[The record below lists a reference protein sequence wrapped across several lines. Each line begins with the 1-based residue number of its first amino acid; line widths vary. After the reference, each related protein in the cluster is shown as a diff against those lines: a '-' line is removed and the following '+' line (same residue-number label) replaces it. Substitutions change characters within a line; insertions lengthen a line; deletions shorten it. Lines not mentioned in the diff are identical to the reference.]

1 MNNTAPIIKTNDTT
15 ATTVDVEGTYSEN
28 KSPSKMPSPNRTRTS
43 LSPVRPKTLH
53 LDSSNSSMYSNN
65 VKNNNIGASLG
76 YIGPNCFRND
86 PMPSSPEVPNMPN
99 SVNYWNMLSDVRSRS
114 LSRAKLKQSSQVS
127 ALLSGFALVAM
138 VEMDIPTQ
146 VPFGLLLFFIVITT
160 MLVSVHMIALM
171 ISTCILPHI
180 ESINCMEERASSTNL
195 YNIIGGAESLFSYNL
210 NEHRPAS
217 SGSTTIYSSLKRRNQ
232 SAFSSYEQ
240 MSFYITVA
248 WSCSTVIGIFLFILE
263 LAVIVWVKFWA
274 IEGGNWIALI
284 SSFLLL
290 PVLISLIFFA
300 FNFYRKLVSIR
311 YEFTEKV
318 MDELNMLADGLV

>member
-1 MNNTAPIIKTNDTT
+1 MKTNDTT

-127 ALLSGFALVAM
+127 ALLSGFALV
-138 VEMDIPTQ
+138 
-146 VPFGLLLFFIVITT
+146 
-160 MLVSVHMIALM
+160 
-171 ISTCILPHI
+171 
-180 ESINCMEERASSTNL
+180 
-195 YNIIGGAESLFSYNL
+195 
-210 NEHRPAS
+210 
-217 SGSTTIYSSLKRRNQ
+217 
-232 SAFSSYEQ
+232 
-240 MSFYITVA
+240 
-248 WSCSTVIGIFLFILE
+248 CS
-263 LAVIVWVKFWA
+263 
-274 IEGGNWIALI
+274 
-284 SSFLLL
+284 
-290 PVLISLIFFA
+290 
-300 FNFYRKLVSIR
+300 
-311 YEFTEKV
+311 
-318 MDELNMLADGLV
+318 